1 MLNGKKSAWILFG
14 TAILVLAAIQT
25 QSQTTLFIPDALRHR
40 AQTTCRD
47 YVQRNLKAPDSAAFQ
62 DESKDF
68 VEWKKNVDCH
78 DNKCSGALFFVR
90 TRAYAINSYNARLL
104 HWFSCNV
111 MCDNTGCTAQ
121 RMWEQDE

>member
-1 MLNGKKSAWILFG
+1 MLAAKKSAWILFG
-14 TAILVLAAIQT
+14 TTMLVLAAVQT
-25 QSQTTLFIPDALRHR
+25 RSQTKMLVPDALRHR
-40 AQTTCRD
+40 VQAACRD

-62 DESKDF
+62 DEREDS
-68 VEWKKNVDCH
+68 VEWKENVDCH

-104 HWFSCNV
+104 HSFSCNV
-111 MCDNTGCTAQ
+111 VCANTGCTAQ